1 MLSLPLM
8 ARAFSS
14 RFSPDDC
21 VAVLDLRS
29 LSVTGRVSTGKGPD
43 GMAWAG
49 AIR

>member
-29 LSVTGRVSTGKGPD
+29 LSVASRASAGKGPD

-49 AIR
+49 ADR